1 MEWIN
6 VGSTEELKKRL
17 EAAAVIEV
25 KAGTKLLAV
34 TFKDGQFGAVSGVC
48 NHVGGPL
55 GKGTLDGEFIVCPW
69 HYFKFH
75 RVTGEGEPG
84 YEADRVP
91 KHDIKIENGNLF
103 VSKDATSTR
112 NKIPHPAHPLTRKE
126 NRASGPIRVLG
137 ISTTAMTEGQPRIS
151 TSSYV
156 LEHALKSAAAEM
168 GAETKLISLNDL
180 KFRNCEGFYSKH
192 SHACT
197 WPCSITQ
204 IDPEDQLDRV
214 YEAVV
219 HWADVI
225 CISTPIRWGNASS
238 LYYKMIERFNCVQ
251 NQITIKQNRLIK
263 NKVACF
269 VITGGQDNIQ
279 SVAGQ
284 MMTFFSELGFALP
297 PFPFVAHSLGWTAE
311 NMEKNVNYVLKDE
324 ALKDGAREMICRA
337 VTSAKLLIDAEL
349 KNLSTLGGRKGFDPM
364 KNEEG

>member
-1 MEWIN
+1 MEWME
-6 VGSTEELKKRL
+6 VGRVEELKKRL
-17 EAAAVIEV
+17 AITPIIEF
-25 KAGTKLLAV
+25 KTDTKLLAIS
-34 TFKDGQFGAVSGVC
+34 FQNGEFGAVSGVC

-55 GKGTLDGEFIVCPW
+55 GKGRLDGDYIVCPW
-69 HYFKFH
+69 HYYKFH

-91 KHDIKIENGNLF
+91 KYDVKIEDGKLW
-103 VSKDATSTR
+103 VSREQTIKR
-112 NKIPHPAHPLTRKE
+112 GHIPHAKHPLARE
-126 NRASGPIRVLG
+126 VVRADGKIRVLG
-137 ISTTAMTEGQPRIS
+137 ISTTAMTVGHPRIS
-151 TSSYV
+151 TSAHV
-156 LEHALKSAAAEM
+156 LEHALTAAAAELD
-168 GAETKLISLNDL
+168 AETKMISLNDL

-197 WPCSITQ
+197 WPCSITAM
-204 IDPEDQLDRV
+204 DADDQLDRV

-219 HWADVI
+219 HWADVV
-225 CISTPIRWGNASS
+225 CVATPIRWGNASA
-238 LYYKMIERFNCVQ
+238 LYYKMIERFNCIQ

-311 NMEKNVNYVLKDE
+311 NMEKNVEFVLKDE
-324 ALKDGAREMICRA
+324 ALRDGAREMICRA
-337 VTSAKLLIDAEL
+337 IATARMQIDTEAQI
-349 KNLSTLGGRKGFDPM
+349 STRGGRKGFDPM
-364 KNEEG
+364 KKFEA